1 MIKQR
6 ITILALAAA
15 TLFATLAAPVTRVP
29 AQDDLARYVPAMLPA
44 FAGDL
49 AAHAGA
55 PRYTLA
61 MRIVLDDDNATI
73 TGQQHVIYT
82 NRTPGIALSEI
93 VFRLYPNLD
102 SYAGVMDVQRV
113 AVDDA
118 LIKPQYDATRSVMTL
133 LLPEPL
139 PAGGAVTLALDYTIT
154 IPRDETRLYG
164 QFGWRSG
171 VLSLPEAYPLLAVYE
186 PGRGW
191 WAETAHPQGDIVFS
205 ETAFYDVRITAPAGL
220 IVITG
225 GVTVGLDSNPDG
237 TLTHTIVAPLVREFA
252 VMASADYVALEG
264 EQDGTRITLY
274 YNPDL
279 PDAANQSRAGL
290 QVVQDSVRVFNAAFG
305 AYPFAELDV
314 VQTPNTAGGMEYPGL
329 FVIDGGVWSST
340 TGLFDFLLV
349 HETAH
354 QWWYSLVGNDQ
365 ARDPWIDEALA
376 QYAVAVYIRALEGE
390 DAYRAALESFRRQ
403 YAAFIAEHPDQM
415 IGEPV
420 SAYPDE
426 AYFMMVYQKGPLF
439 YAALDAQF
447 GTEALLAALREMFAA
462 YRYGILYPDDLRAAL
477 EASLGADL
485 GAVFAEWVAPAPVG

>member
-1 MIKQR
+1 MHKRWIMIV
-6 ITILALAAA
+6 ILSAL
-15 TLFATLAAPVTRVP
+15 LITLAAPVTRVP
-29 AQDDLARYVPAMLPA
+29 AQDDLAQYATAMRPA
-44 FAGDL
+44 FVGDI
-49 AAHAGA
+49 AAHADA

-61 MRIVLDDDNATI
+61 MWIVLGNEAATI
-73 TGQQHVIYT
+73 TGQQSVHYT
-82 NRTPGIALSEI
+82 NRTPGVALSEI

-102 SYAGVMDVQRV
+102 SYAGTMDVQRV

-118 LIKPQYDATRSVMTL
+118 LVKPQYDSTRSVMTIP
-133 LLPEPL
+133 LPEPL

-154 IPRDETRLYG
+154 IPRDETQLYG

-171 VLSLPEAYPLLAVYE
+171 VLSLPEAYPLLSVYE

-191 WAETAHPQGDIVFS
+191 WAQTAHPQGDIVFS
-205 ETAFYDVRITAPAGL
+205 ETAFYDVRITAPADL

-225 GVTVGLDSNPDG
+225 GVTVDLQTNPDG
-237 TLTHTIVAPLVREFA
+237 TLTHTIVAPLVRDFA

-274 YNPDL
+274 YNSDL

-290 QVVQDSVRVFNAAFG
+290 RVVQDSVRVFNTAFG
-305 AYPFAELDV
+305 AYPFTELDV

-329 FVIDGGVWSST
+329 FVIDGGVWGST

-354 QWWYSLVGNDQ
+354 QWWYSLVGNNQ

-403 YAAFIAEHPDQM
+403 YAAFITERPDQV

-420 SAYPDE
+420 SAYADE

-439 YAALDAQF
+439 YATLDAMF
-447 GTEALLAALREMFAA
+447 GTEALLAALRETFAA
-462 YRYGILYPDDLRAAL
+462 YRYGILTPDDLRAAL